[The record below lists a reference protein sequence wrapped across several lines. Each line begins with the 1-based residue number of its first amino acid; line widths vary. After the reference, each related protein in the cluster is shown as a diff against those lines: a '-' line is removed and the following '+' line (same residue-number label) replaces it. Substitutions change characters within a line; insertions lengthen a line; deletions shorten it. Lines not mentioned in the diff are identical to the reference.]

1 MKINP
6 EKIILESKDF
16 HFKKKIFLI
25 SGNEETLIKKIQHI
39 LIQKIRNEGF
49 GEIQKNVSKK
59 INFDNNNLNDS
70 LFFKSKIISSKKNS
84 LSFFL
89 FSSNSSALLIFFCI
103 NFS

>member
-59 INFDNNNLNDS
+59 INFDNNNLNNS
-70 LFFKSKIISSKKNS
+70 LFY
-84 LSFFL
+84 
-89 FSSNSSALLIFFCI
+89 
-103 NFS
+103 